1 MAGRILIAGCGDI
14 GNALGI
20 ALIKDGHKVWG
31 LRRNTGALAAGLSPL
46 QVDLGEPI
54 APGTLPDNVSA
65 VVYTAAPNER
75 TDAAYHR
82 AYVKG
87 VSHLLYALTPTARVF
102 FVSSTS
108 VYGQTTGEWVD
119 EASPTTPP
127 GFNGRQILE
136 AERLVHAAPSRS
148 TCVRFGGIYGPARA
162 RLAKQVLA
170 GDGALKADSAPGVP
184 FFTNRI
190 HRDDCVSLLHFLLT
204 LPATPEILLG
214 VDSDPAPY
222 NDVLQWIATR
232 AKKSLQ
238 VPNSSPSLGPNK
250 RCSNRALQSLGF
262 QLRYPSFRDGY
273 GEILTSLL
281 DTPGK

>member
-1 MAGRILIAGCGDI
+1 MAGRIIIAGCGDI
-14 GNALGI
+14 GSALGV
-20 ALIKDGHKVWG
+20 ALIKDGHQVWG
-31 LRRNTGALAAGLSPL
+31 LRRNTEALPEALSPL
-46 QVDLGEPI
+46 RVDLGEPI
-54 APGTLPDNVSA
+54 APGTLPGNISA
-65 VVYTAAPNER
+65 VVYTVAPNER

-87 VSHLLYALTPTARVF
+87 VSHLLGALTPTARVL

-136 AERLVHAAPSRS
+136 AERLVHSSASQS
-148 TCVRFGGIYGPARA
+148 TCIRFGGIYGPARA

-170 GDGALKADSAPGVP
+170 GDGTLKTDSAPGVP

-190 HRDDCVSLLHFLLT
+190 HRDDCVSVLHFLLT

-214 VDSDPAPY
+214 VDTDPAPY
-222 NDVLQWIATR
+222 NEVLQWIATR
-232 AKKSLQ
+232 AGKSLQ
-238 VPNSSPSLGPNK
+238 GPKSSPSLGPNK
-250 RCSNRALQSLGF
+250 RCSNRVLQSLGF

-281 DTPGK
+281 GTLDK